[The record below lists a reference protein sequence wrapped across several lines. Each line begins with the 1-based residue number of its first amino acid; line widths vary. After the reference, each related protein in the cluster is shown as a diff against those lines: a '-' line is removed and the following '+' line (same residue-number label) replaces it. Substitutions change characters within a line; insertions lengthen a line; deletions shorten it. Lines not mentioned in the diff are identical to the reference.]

1 MATKLV
7 SAPANIKATV
17 SVPMA
22 SLPCRSASSSLAVEV
37 SIATSP
43 SDISVTK
50 NVLGK
55 LLSSM
60 LGLALGV
67 FEGAAVDEIGETLGV
82 ELGVA
87 EGVIDGVELGVAEGV
102 IDGVALGV
110 VLGVMLGVALGVM
123 LGVALGVALGVL
135 LGVLLGVEVGP
146 IKSISMTAMEISS
159 YLSLLG
165 KGNSTISGIIS
176 LTNSLGFIFFIPFKC
191 FPFKPNEHLVVI
203 NKIIEIVISLLINI
217 FRNFV
222 LI

>member
-1 MATKLV
+1 
-7 SAPANIKATV
+7 
-17 SVPMA
+17 
-22 SLPCRSASSSLAVEV
+22 
-37 SIATSP
+37 
-43 SDISVTK
+43 
-50 NVLGK
+50 
-55 LLSSM
+55 M

>member
-1 MATKLV
+1 
-7 SAPANIKATV
+7 
-17 SVPMA
+17 
-22 SLPCRSASSSLAVEV
+22 
-37 SIATSP
+37 
-43 SDISVTK
+43 
-50 NVLGK
+50 VLGK
-55 LLSSM
+55 LLSSK

-67 FEGAAVDEIGETLGV
+67 FEGAAVDEIGATLGV

-110 VLGVMLGVALGVM
+110 VLGVMLGVALGVMLGVALGVM

>member
-146 IKSISMTAMEISS
+146 IKSISITAMEISS
-159 YLSLLG
+159 YFSLLG